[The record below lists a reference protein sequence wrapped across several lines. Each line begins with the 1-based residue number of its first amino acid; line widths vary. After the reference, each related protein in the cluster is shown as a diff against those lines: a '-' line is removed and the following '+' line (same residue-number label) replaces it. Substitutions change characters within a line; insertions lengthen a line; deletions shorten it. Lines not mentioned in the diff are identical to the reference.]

1 MEKALKVTRLIS
13 AIIYVVINCL
23 IIYLVLSTK
32 KYPGIM
38 NKEDGIVLGLFL
50 VFLIFIPILIHVI
63 FFVLRNTKKY
73 IVIILVAQ
81 IVTFILAPILGIC
94 GMFAMMEIPSY
105 TENIKN
111 YGKYDSNVDKIL
123 DMKQF
128 DLMPNEITDQAELI
142 KYYYEYRAVSD
153 DQHLIINATFAY
165 QDAQDIDEII
175 SSVESNSENKV
186 EVQYDRDEM
195 WVKYAID
202 YEWK

>member
-1 MEKALKVTRLIS
+1 
-13 AIIYVVINCL
+13 
-23 IIYLVLSTK
+23 
-32 KYPGIM
+32 
-38 NKEDGIVLGLFL
+38 
-50 VFLIFIPILIHVI
+50 
-63 FFVLRNTKKY
+63 
-73 IVIILVAQ
+73 
-81 IVTFILAPILGIC
+81 
-94 GMFAMMEIPSY
+94 MMEIPSY